1 MVCTEVK
8 EPAGG
13 IIGARGKGIA
23 TWEELKRKKTKK
35 QHKNNGGRKA
45 GVGGV
50 RLVYTI
56 IDACGDHGDREPGWE
71 VGQA

>member
-23 TWEELKRKKTKK
+23 TWEELKRKKTK
-35 QHKNNGGRKA
+35 NNIKTMEA
-45 GVGGV
+45 E
-50 RLVYTI
+50 RL
-56 IDACGDHGDREPGWE
+56 ALE
-71 VGQA
+71 V

>member
-35 QHKNNGGRKA
+35 QKNNVKTMEA
-45 GVGGV
+45 E
-50 RLVYTI
+50 RL
-56 IDACGDHGDREPGWE
+56 ALE
-71 VGQA
+71 V